1 MEVDHFDLLYRK
13 TMLYKYNI
21 INTNVLLMYI
31 IMRFIAVDELILCI

>member
-1 MEVDHFDLLYRK
+1 MEVDHLGLLYRK

-31 IMRFIAVDELILCI
+31 IMRFIADELLLCI